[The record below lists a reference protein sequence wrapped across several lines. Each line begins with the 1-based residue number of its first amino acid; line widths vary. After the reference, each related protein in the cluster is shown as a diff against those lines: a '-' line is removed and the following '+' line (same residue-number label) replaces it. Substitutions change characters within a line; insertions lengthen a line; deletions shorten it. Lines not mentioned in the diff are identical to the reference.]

1 MGYGP
6 VEDLEIVQMAE
17 RACDRIYEL
26 VQAWPSFD
34 KETLGRQVVRS
45 ADSIGANIVEGYGR
59 YHYGDQVRFLY
70 IARGS
75 LFETSYWLRRA
86 YKRHLINDDTHQNA
100 LAYLDELRR
109 KLNLF
114 IKDRRNRQSSTGKH
128 NNDKVTE
135 EPFIYRVASA
145 PDDLTMNDDELEIL
159 WEKWAS
165 HTVDDPNKL
174 PTPF

>member
-1 MGYGP
+1 MGYGRA
-6 VEDLEIVQMAE
+6 EDLEIVQMAE

-34 KETLGRQVVRS
+34 RETLGRQIVRS

-59 YHYGDQVRFLY
+59 FHYGDQVRFLY

-86 YKRHLINDDTHQNA
+86 HKRGLIKHDTHDKA
-100 LAYLDELRR
+100 ITYLDELRR

-114 IKDRRNRQSSTGKH
+114 IKDRRNRQSSKGRDNT
-128 NNDKVTE
+128 VSE
-135 EPFIYRVASA
+135 QMA
-145 PDDLTMNDDELEIL
+145 PYEIL
-159 WEKWAS
+159 SESVESAAYSEELDNLWADLWS
-165 HTVDDPNKL
+165 QTDEILKETA
-174 PTPF
+174 TPF